1 MTIEVD
7 ELRELG
13 YTHAN
18 DEHYIYGIFNTVT
31 LEVYVGSTNNF
42 SRRTREHLSELRHGR
57 HKNWK
62 LQRAFRHDGE
72 VAFEFHVMKYVTLP
86 FDRHDAE
93 QYFLDEMPKYYTL
106 YNLMRFA
113 NPQGAFAERGR
124 AAAMRRVGIA
134 RSDEV
139 KEKIRA
145 KLIGKKRPPE
155 VVAKMSKAL
164 IGRPP
169 KRPEGWITP
178 TTTPVPELDRDK
190 IREMRSRGIEWND
203 IAAELGYSIGVIMR
217 VKREMN
223 LWSKPSKLAKL
234 KSQN

>member
-1 MTIEVD
+1 MIENSA

-31 LEVYVGSTNNF
+31 CEMYVGSTNNF
-42 SRRTREHLSELRHGR
+42 TRRTKEHLSELRNGR
-57 HKNWK
+57 HGNWK

-72 VAFEFHVMKYVTLP
+72 SAFEFHVMQYVTFP

-93 QYFLDEMPKYYTL
+93 QFFLDEMPKYYTL
-106 YNLMRFA
+106 YNIVRIA
-113 NPQGAFAERGR
+113 NPQGSFAERGR
-124 AAAMRRVGIA
+124 AAAARRVGIT

-145 KLIGKKRPPE
+145 KLTGTKRPPE
-155 VVAKMSKAL
+155 VVAKVSKAL
-164 IGRPP
+164 MGRAP
-169 KRPEGWITP
+169 KRPDGWITP
-178 TTTPVPELDRDK
+178 TTTPVPESDRDK
-190 IREMRSRGIEWND
+190 IRKMRSLGIKWND
-203 IAAELGYSIGVIMR
+203 IAAELGYSVGVIMR

-234 KSQN
+234 KSQK